1 MGLSN
6 YRPCSRRA
14 RGGSDVG
21 NTLIITVCSVTLEL
35 VLGMLIAQ
43 AMYRAIFART
53 AIRASVLVPY
63 GAVTVVAAFAWRLA
77 FDPATGFV
85 NNLFNFDTPLFTT
98 RWGSFLVII
107 LAEVWKT
114 TPFIALLLLGGLA
127 LVPDDLYKAAK
138 VDGASSWQRFW
149 KITLPLI
156 RPALMVAL
164 LFRTLDA
171 FRIYDTV
178 FIMTR
183 GANDTG
189 TVSILGY
196 EQLVNRLNLGL
207 GSAVSILIFFCVIL
221 IAVAFTK
228 FLGASPPA
236 EVDDHGT
243 THTSRKGAVDHR
255 DVVVLFYALVPV
267 IWIMSLSLKDPDHDR
282 RREVPPDQ
290 VHAGQLRLRV
300 QHGLLHLRAAQLD
313 RDRADRHGPLA
324 DLRLDGGLR
333 DHAPGFP
340 GQGVHPGRRA
350 GHRDVPADLGGGR
363 PVRRL
368 AAVGLYDTWLGLILP
383 YMSFALPLSIYT
395 LSAFFREIPWDLEK
409 AAQIDGASP
418 LQAFRKVILPLAM
431 PGVFTA
437 GILTFIAAWN
447 DFLFANV
454 LTSTDASR
462 TAPVA
467 LAFFRGASQ
476 FTDPSGAIAAGA
488 VVVTIPIL
496 IMVLIFQRRIVSGL
510 TAGAVKG

>member
-1 MGLSN
+1 MSDVATVGTRQPATTAPPATTGMTERAKAERKLGWMLCAPAVVVMLLVAGFPIVYAFWLSLRRSDLRFPDASEFVGLSN
-6 YRPCSRRA
+6 YKAVLTS
-14 RGGSDVG
+14 STWWTDVG

-63 GAVTVVAAFAWRLA
+63 GAVTVVSAFAWRLA

-114 TPFIALLLLGGLA
+114 TPFIGLLLLGGLA

-138 VDGASSWQRFW
+138 VDGATAWQRFW

-183 GANDTG
+183 GANDTA
-189 TVSILGY
+189 TVSLLGY

-228 FLGASPPA
+228 LLGASP
-236 EVDDHGT
+236 
-243 THTSRKGAVDHR
+243 
-255 DVVVLFYALVPV
+255 
-267 IWIMSLSLKDPDHDR
+267 
-282 RREVPPDQ
+282 Q
-290 VHAGQLRLRV
+290 Q
-300 QHGLLHLRAAQLD
+300 
-313 RDRADRHGPLA
+313 
-324 DLRLDGGLR
+324 
-333 DHAPGFP
+333 
-340 GQGVHPGRRA
+340 
-350 GHRDVPADLGGGR
+350 
-363 PVRRL
+363 
-368 AAVGLYDTWLGLILP
+368 
-383 YMSFALPLSIYT
+383 
-395 LSAFFREIPWDLEK
+395 
-409 AAQIDGASP
+409 
-418 LQAFRKVILPLAM
+418 
-431 PGVFTA
+431 
-437 GILTFIAAWN
+437 
-447 DFLFANV
+447 
-454 LTSTDASR
+454 
-462 TAPVA
+462 
-467 LAFFRGASQ
+467 RG
-476 FTDPSGAIAAGA
+476 
-488 VVVTIPIL
+488 
-496 IMVLIFQRRIVSGL
+496 
-510 TAGAVKG
+510 